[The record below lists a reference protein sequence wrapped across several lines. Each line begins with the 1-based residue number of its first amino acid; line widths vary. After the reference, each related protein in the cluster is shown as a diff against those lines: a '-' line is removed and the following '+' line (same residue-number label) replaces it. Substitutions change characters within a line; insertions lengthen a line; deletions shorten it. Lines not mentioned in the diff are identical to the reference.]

1 MAKMTLNEAIFDP
14 KRPLS
19 ITPSEW
25 MMSAQANLAEE
36 QELTKKST
44 QRIIQA
50 KKEKSNST
58 PKKDFMIS
66 GIQTIDIGIDQ
77 IIQGIK
83 IVYSGFDDTDKA
95 DLFPAFRKAV
105 SKIKDLMDTAIVP
118 YMKDVVDYSNELED
132 DEKQE

>member
-1 MAKMTLNEAIFDP
+1 MTKMTLNDAIFDP

-25 MMSAQANLAEE
+25 MMSVEASLAEE
-36 QELTKKST
+36 EELTKKSV
-44 QRIIQA
+44 QRIA

-58 PKKDFMIS
+58 PQKDFMLS

-77 IIQGIK
+77 IVQGIK
-83 IVYSGFDDTDKA
+83 IVYSGLEDTNKA
-95 DLFPAFRKAV
+95 DLKPTFRKAV

-118 YMKDVVDYSNELED
+118 YMKDIVNCSDELED
-132 DEKQE
+132 DETEE